1 MAAEPRFSTI
11 HIRAV
16 HLARNAL
23 CRRAEPDACRSPPLV
38 GLDAPTLELA
48 LNRASY
54 GVQPIDAATLDY
66 QQQIADTFTELK
78 LIPKKLV
85 VADAKWRAV

>member
-1 MAAEPRFSTI
+1 VASQ
-11 HIRAV
+11 
-16 HLARNAL
+16 L
-23 CRRAEPDACRSPPLV
+23 SPLV

-54 GVQPIDAATLDY
+54 GVQPIDAATLAY
-66 QQQIADTFTELK
+66 QQQIADTFAELK

-85 VADAKWRAV
+85 VADAKWHTA